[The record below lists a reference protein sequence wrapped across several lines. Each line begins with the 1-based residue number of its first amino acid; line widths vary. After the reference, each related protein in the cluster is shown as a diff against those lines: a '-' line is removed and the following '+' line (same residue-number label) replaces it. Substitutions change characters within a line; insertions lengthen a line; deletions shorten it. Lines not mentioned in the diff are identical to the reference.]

1 MIIFKIIVFCLFRVK
16 VIERGH
22 VTQMRD
28 AFYEQE
34 SFKAQHELEMR
45 QREEQQR
52 IFRRID
58 QSRHDTFSHDP
69 HSQNLYRSNQNL
81 GQAVANRKSSLEL
94 IENYVKEQGTTLK
107 IIEDKFVN

>member
-1 MIIFKIIVFCLFRVK
+1 MYSCFAWFYVK

-58 QSRHDTFSHDP
+58 QTRHDTFSHDP
-69 HSQNLYRSNQNL
+69 HSQNLHRSIHNL
-81 GQAVANRKSSLEL
+81 DQVDGHNSSLETHG
-94 IENYVKEQGTTLK
+94 NSTKEHGN
-107 IIEDKFVN
+107 V